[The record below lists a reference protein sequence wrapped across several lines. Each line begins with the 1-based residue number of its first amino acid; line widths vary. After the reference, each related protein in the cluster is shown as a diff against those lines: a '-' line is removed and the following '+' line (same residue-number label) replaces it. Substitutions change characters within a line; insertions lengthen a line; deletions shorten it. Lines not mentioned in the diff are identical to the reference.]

1 MRPIIQKE
9 TIKAHFC
16 SECWDL
22 IALYEREILF
32 RRDSLAQEKE
42 FRNIKIDLKQMNFLC
57 EELAKESCLNKK

>member
-9 TIKAHFC
+9 TIYAHFC

-22 IALYEREILF
+22 IALYERYLSCS
-32 RRDSLAQEKE
+32 RDSLAQEKK
-42 FRNIKIDLKQMNFLC
+42 FRNIKIDLKQIELLC

>member
-9 TIKAHFC
+9 TIYAHFC

-42 FRNIKIDLKQMNFLC
+42 FRNIKIDIEQIELLC
-57 EELAKESCLNKK
+57 

>member
-42 FRNIKIDLKQMNFLC
+42 FRNIKINI
-57 EELAKESCLNKK
+57 EELEHLI